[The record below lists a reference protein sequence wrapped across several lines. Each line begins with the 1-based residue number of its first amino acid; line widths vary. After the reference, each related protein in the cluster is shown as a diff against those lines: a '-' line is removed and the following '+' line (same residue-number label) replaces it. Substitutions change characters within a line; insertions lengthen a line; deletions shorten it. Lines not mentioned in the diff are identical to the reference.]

1 MIARRLYQIALGAFP
16 NRHRRLYT
24 AEMLDAFDH
33 QLADA
38 GRTGRVAVARF
49 VVAAIANAIAMGI
62 TERRRHH
69 VIRVGYLFSALDFTL
84 AWRVLLRYPGLT
96 AVGVFGIAIGI
107 AISVAAFT
115 VSSNLTTAVIPLA
128 EGERVVSLISRD
140 ASTSNGEMRVVH
152 DYGRWRD
159 MKSVE
164 DLGIWRQ
171 SSRNLIVEGRP
182 AEAVGVAEVTAA
194 AFRVPRIDAFRGRYL
209 VDEDFAAGAPGA
221 IVIGYDEWVRRFGG
235 DPGIIGTPVQL
246 GSATYSIVGVMPE
259 AFAFPVNHSF
269 WIPWRVDPSAVAPR
283 TGPSANV
290 FGRLAAGATIESAQ
304 AELSAIDNAMAAE
317 FPSTHEHLRASVLP
331 YTFAFNEMDEP
342 LNYAAMIAIQLA
354 IVLLLIVVCVNVAIL
369 VYARTATRDAE
380 IAVRAALGASRFRI
394 VAQLFVEAL
403 TLAAVAAA
411 AGVFIVS
418 VTLPLLT
425 GAVLPLVG
433 GRLPFWMNL
442 QMSTST
448 LVYAVSLTVLGASII
463 GVLPALKVTRRDVQT
478 RLQTLS
484 PGSGS
489 RMRMGRMWTMLIV
502 AQVALTIAVLP
513 AAMFFTWDGLRL
525 RSGNAGFASHEM
537 LSASLAL
544 EDHAQ
549 LVAAYQRLEQ
559 SLRGDAAVRDVTCSV
574 VDPARELAMVAQ
586 LEDVPPPADPVDYNI
601 VEGSKAGHLVRYNI
615 VAPNFFEAFEVPVIL
630 GRGLTAADSG
640 TDRVVINRTMAE
652 GVFGP
657 GNPLGRRFKY
667 VGESREAGGTARP
680 MEQWFE
686 VVGVVPDF
694 PVNAVPSMLNDSMM
708 AERRVYHAAAI
719 ADVRPVRIA
728 IRVRGSDPLE
738 FSSRLRD
745 AAARINPDVR
755 VTNIS
760 TTEMLVRRE
769 QGLFRLIGAT
779 VGLAMS
785 SVVILSAAGI
795 YALMSFTVARRRRE
809 IGIRAALGADRNRL
823 LTGIFSRVFAQLGSG
838 AALGMLGALGVGK
851 ILEGEMLERQLLI
864 ILPMVVVVMFA
875 VGVVAAVGPA
885 RQGLR
890 IQPTEALRD
899 E

>member
-1 MIARRLYQIALGAFP
+1 MATRLFQLALRAFP
-16 NRHRRLYT
+16 NRHRRLYS
-24 AEMLDAFDH
+24 AEMLETFEH
-33 QLADA
+33 QLQDA
-38 GRTGRVAVARF
+38 RRAGAFAAARF
-49 VVAAIANAIAMGI
+49 VAAALANAVAMGI

-69 VIRVGYLFSALDFTL
+69 VIRAGYLFSALDFTL

-115 VSSNLTTAVIPLA
+115 VSSSLMTAEVPLA
-128 EGERVVSLISRD
+128 EGDRVVSLVSRD
-140 ASTSNGEMRVVH
+140 VSTSNGVMQVVH
-152 DYGRWRD
+152 DYGRWRE
-159 MKSVE
+159 MKSIE
-164 DLGIWRQ
+164 DLGIWKQ
-171 SSRNLIVEGRP
+171 SSRNLIIEGRA
-182 AEAVGVAEVTAA
+182 AEAVAVVEVTPA
-194 AFRVPRIDAFRGRYL
+194 AFRVPRVDAFRGRYL
-209 VDEDFAAGAPGA
+209 IDEDFAADAPGA
-221 IVIGYDEWVRRFGG
+221 MVIGYDEWVRRFGA
-235 DPGIIGTPVQL
+235 DAGIIGTTVQL
-246 GSATYSIVGVMPE
+246 GSAAYSIVGVMPE
-259 AFAFPVNHSF
+259 AFAFPVNHTF
-269 WIPWRVDPSAVAPR
+269 WIPWRVDPTAVAPR
-283 TGPSANV
+283 TGPSVNV
-290 FGRLAAGATIESAQ
+290 FGRLAAGATMESAQ

-317 FPSTHEHLRASVLP
+317 FPLTHEHLRTRVLP
-331 YTFAFNEMDEP
+331 YTYAFNEMDETE
-342 LNYAAMIAIQLA
+342 NYAAMIAIQMA

-369 VYARTATRDAE
+369 VYARTATREAE

-403 TLAAVAAA
+403 TLAGVAAA

-418 VTLPLLT
+418 IALPLLT

-433 GRLPFWMNL
+433 GRFPFWMDL

-448 LVYAVSLTVLGASII
+448 LLYAVSLTVLGASII
-463 GVLPALKVTRRDVQT
+463 GVLPALKVTKRDVQA

-525 RSGNAGFASHEM
+525 RTGNAGFASHQM

-549 LVAAYQRLEQ
+549 LVAAYQRIEQ
-559 SLRGDAAVRDVTCSV
+559 TLRGDAAVGDVTYSV

-586 LEDVPPPADPVDYNI
+586 VEGVPPPADPVDYNI
-601 VEGSKAGHLVRYNI
+601 VEGSKAGHLVRYNL

-630 GRGLTAADSG
+630 GRGFTPADSG
-640 TDRVVINRTMAE
+640 SDRVLINRTMAE
-652 GVFGP
+652 RVFGP

-708 AERRVYHAAAI
+708 TERRIYHAADV
-719 ADVRPVRIA
+719 ADVRPLRVA
-728 IRVRGSDPLE
+728 VRVRGGDPLE

-745 AAARINPDVR
+745 AAARIDPDVR

-760 TTEMLVRRE
+760 TTEMLVKRE
-769 QGLFRLIGAT
+769 QGLFRLIGIT

-785 SVVILSAAGI
+785 SVIILAAAGI
-795 YALMSFTVARRRRE
+795 YALMSFTVSRRRRE
-809 IGIRAALGADRNRL
+809 IGIRAALGANRNRL
-823 LTGIFSRVFAQLGSG
+823 LAGIFSRVFVQLGAG
-838 AALGMLGALGVGK
+838 AAVGMVGALGVGK
-851 ILEGEMLERQLLI
+851 ILEGEMLEQQLLV
-864 ILPMVVVVMFA
+864 ILPMVVMLMMA
-875 VGVVAAVGPA
+875 VGLLAAIGPA
-885 RQGLR
+885 RQGLS
-890 IQPTEALRD
+890 IQPTEALR
-899 E
+899 EE